1 MNTVSHKYRQSALL
15 LLTAAIW
22 GSAFVAQSVG
32 MDYVEPF
39 TYLFSRNVIGGI
51 ILIPIMKFVD
61 KLNVKENNPSAEPK
75 DKRTLIIGGI
85 CCGLALTAGS
95 LFQQY
100 GLTMTTVGKGGF
112 ITTLYIIITPIIT
125 VTMSKMMYA
134 GENQMI
140 VEDALGRID
149 TILNMKSLDELENK
163 EEPKDSSIAFRDVTF
178 QYEGAKS
185 QAVNHVNLSIKPGEH
200 VAFVGPSGGGKTTL
214 ASLVPRFFDV
224 TGGTLENDY
233 SRPDLYDE
241 DVRATMSSTTTV
253 KTYYTLPN
261 GSGVTATSKTSS
273 TTTKKT
279 TQTTTTTT
287 AFKADALY
295 KMSDSMKYSSNVKY
309 KVTSDTTYLNLRFG
323 PSKSYDVQLKIPDG
337 ETIYGR
343 GETTDSSGNV
353 WVYTDY
359 NGTAGWVMREL
370 LS

>member
-1 MNTVSHKYRQSALL
+1 MKFKNKGKIIAALACAAAVSSCGITEWIGPSTTTTQSATETTSDRRMAETTK
-15 LLTAAIW
+15 TAVYT
-22 GSAFVAQSVG
+22 GDV
-32 MDYVEPF
+32 DNDDE
-39 TYLFSRNVIGGI
+39 GI
-51 ILIPIMKFVD
+51 
-61 KLNVKENNPSAEPK
+61 EGYTS
-75 DKRTLIIGGI
+75 
-85 CCGLALTAGS
+85 
-95 LFQQY
+95 
-100 GLTMTTVGKGGF
+100 TTS
-112 ITTLYIIITPIIT
+112 
-125 VTMSKMMYA
+125 M
-134 GENQMI
+134 
-140 VEDALGRID
+140 
-149 TILNMKSLDELENK
+149 
-163 EEPKDSSIAFRDVTF
+163 
-178 QYEGAKS
+178 
-185 QAVNHVNLSIKPGEH
+185 
-200 VAFVGPSGGGKTTL
+200 
-214 ASLVPRFFDV
+214 

-279 TQTTTTTT
+279 TQTTATTT